1 MDYFNDWNAQY
12 NISARD
18 DKKQWYHLQDM
29 FKKADDQFSD
39 RFCPPKNTAPL
50 PDETNPAK
58 NSNDKKTADMIFLN
72 ILEDLEQNWNS
83 YQKSEDLRK
92 LAHLVKGNVL
102 LRRGQVL
109 GEYFFNPLGCY
120 QQALILLEQSFEPE
134 KRDFL
139 NLMIQLNLG
148 KYFRNI
154 GKYGQRSDYRRAK
167 DEFKSVKEKLC
178 ARETGKETFALWET
192 HLWLEASV
200 NIGRAERYL
209 YQLKK
214 AKITFWTIVKI
225 LTSVY
230 EDPNHAWE
238 YQFKKHQHVSA
249 QMESVHLD
257 PDTIPE
263 LTVDADLYKGY
274 MTQALVQLGI
284 AYQKSRD
291 YELAQELSKVVLN
304 INGKNIDAA
313 NNLGVCLRKIAMQ
326 ADADICFPEKYTPS
340 ENEPCFLEMSYGEIF
355 VRLKED
361 HNRFATLHTLKC
373 NLHEPLTNKRE
384 IEDEFKK
391 LLKNNPY
398 DQEVRLLQGLF
409 YQRCG
414 KWDESQEIFRGLY
427 KQSPYILKGT
437 IGLKAYYNMAV
448 NLICQE
454 QFYEAKKYL
463 EKILAEYTEPNTEP
477 DAPSDTMPAK
487 PEDILLE
494 DLPEGDLLSEIDLGW
509 CQLNLGYYKEAQAC
523 YETILRKYERM
534 PSRLG
539 IDNIKKIRNNL
550 GECYLR
556 TNNIEQAKKQFKKVL
571 CINESDAVAN
581 RYLAYCHMAES
592 KNPQSAE
599 ALTEA
604 RKYFEKSDAAS
615 PYNVH
620 TYSGWL
626 AAMVSLLEQ
635 KNWSDKELISN
646 IETKLRYSTG
656 VCSIK
661 ACAKLARFIKEVEKR
676 VWSSASLQNETLE
689 ADTDERIKM
698 LYRSFAR
705 IRLGERE
712 EGYSLFRHFLDTDI
726 FRWLSAEDR
735 GKILAVLF
743 PIYETIMQIKE
754 LCRYVSGD
762 GSEAAVS
769 PVHYTKIHTLKKLLE
784 TTGAG
789 TPKLRLWNTVYMND
803 SFEGEC
809 FIEMMK
815 ALRKGEDAAKQLQ
828 TYFPYLENSSK
839 KESMESINENIY
851 VGSFSGQAD
860 QIHMWIPYADDAKGC
875 AVIFGDDF
883 FDVRKGGGTLTE
895 VSDYSDND
903 YPLYRIQYINIG
915 LWKTREKADG
925 REIFPSGIEEILE
938 HMKNIWRLLDEMDCC
953 LSETSQKYMHK
964 NIQWDKAAKT
974 VRSFVADCLN
984 EIRFLFKSD
993 EYSYEDEVRM
1003 IRSSY
1008 TPKIEEQIFQIPRLY
1023 VEVERDIQIKEVKL
1037 GSKISPSDANE
1048 ISSWLK
1054 KTGRVDVVSRSDKHY
1069 K

>member
-1 MDYFNDWNAQY
+1 MDYFNDWNSQY
-12 NISARD
+12 NINARN
-18 DKKQWYHLQDM
+18 DKEQWLHLQHL
-29 FKKADDQFSD
+29 FKKADNQFSD
-39 RFCPPKNTAPL
+39 RFGQ
-50 PDETNPAK
+50 PDEPDPLSDK
-58 NSNDKKTADMIFLN
+58 NNSSSNSSDKKPADRIFLN

-92 LAHLVKGNVL
+92 LAHLVKGNIL

-139 NLMIQLNLG
+139 NLMVQLNLG

-167 DEFKSVKEKLC
+167 DEFKSVKAKLC

-230 EDPNHAWE
+230 EDPDHAWE
-238 YQFKKHQHVSA
+238 YQLKKHKHVLA
-249 QMESVHLD
+249 QMESVHFD
-257 PDTIPE
+257 PGTIPE
-263 LTVDADLYKGY
+263 LTVDSGLYTEY

-304 INGKNIDAA
+304 IDSANIDAA

-326 ADADICFPEKYTPS
+326 ADADIRIPEKFTTS
-340 ENEPCFLEMSYGEIF
+340 ENGLCFLDMSYGEIF
-355 VRLKED
+355 VKLKEG

-373 NLHEPLTNKRE
+373 SLHEPLLDGRK
-384 IEDEFKK
+384 IEEEFKK

-414 KWDESQEIFRGLY
+414 KWDESHEIFRGLY

-437 IGLKAYYNMAV
+437 IGLKAYYNMAL

-454 QFYEAKKYL
+454 QFYEAKNYL

-477 DAPSDTMPAK
+477 DAPSDTMPAQ
-487 PEDILLE
+487 PDIWLE

-509 CQLNLGYYKEAQAC
+509 CLLNLGYYKEAQAC

-534 PSRLG
+534 LSRLG
-539 IDNIKKIRNNL
+539 RDNIKKIRNNL

-556 TNNIEQAKKQFKKVL
+556 TNNIEQAKEQFKLVL
-571 CINESDAVAN
+571 CLNEADAVAN
-581 RYLAYCHMAES
+581 RYLAYCHMAGG
-592 KNPQSAE
+592 KAQQSAG

-626 AAMVSLLEQ
+626 AAMISLLEL
-635 KNWSDKELISN
+635 KNWNDKELISN
-646 IETKLRYSTG
+646 IENKLRYSTG

-661 ACAKLARFIKEVEKR
+661 ACANLARFIKEVDKR
-676 VWSSASLQNETLE
+676 ERACASFRNETLT

-743 PIYETIMQIKE
+743 PVYETIMQIKE

-762 GSEAAVS
+762 DSEAAVS

-815 ALRKGEDAAKQLQ
+815 ALRKGDDAAKQLR

-839 KESMESINENIY
+839 KDSMESINENIY

-875 AVIFGDDF
+875 SVIFGDDF

-903 YPLYRIQYINIG
+903 YPLYRIQYVNTD
-915 LWKTREKADG
+915 LWKMKETAGSSETL
-925 REIFPSGIEEILE
+925 PSGIGEILE
-938 HMKNIWRLLDEMDCC
+938 HMKGIWRFLDEMDCC
-953 LSETSQKYMHK
+953 LSETDQKYIHK

-1054 KTGRVDVVSRSDKHY
+1054 KTGRVDVVSRSNKHY